1 LSNRPNLVDYHVHES
16 HSGDAKK
23 TRVID
28 IVKAAKARN
37 VNEIAFTTHL
47 VTAGPAEGFGIKE
60 NEITEYFDEIYAAQ
74 EESEAHLR
82 VGLEVDYFPSEERRL
97 ESLLSEYPFDFILG
111 SVHVV
116 NGREIAS
123 GKDSASFFEGRPL
136 IEVVSEYFEVWKK
149 AVQSG
154 LFDVMAHPDYFK
166 KHLSLF
172 RSQPL
177 TWRDIKPHA
186 LDAIQSLADYGVG
199 YEVNTSCL
207 RHGAG
212 EFFPVKE
219 FVEAAYEIGVKK
231 VTVGSD
237 THVPQTLG
245 YRISDALSCLHN
257 AGYNKVDLYKGRKS
271 IGVDISSLQATDTTQ
286 GSSLETQPPIYYF
299 EELKL

>member
-1 LSNRPNLVDYHVHES
+1 VSFLVDRLNLLDYHVHES
-16 HSGDAKK
+16 HSGDAKN
-23 TRVID
+23 TRVRD

-37 VNEIAFTTHL
+37 INEIAFTTHL

-60 NEITEYFDEIYAAQ
+60 NEIEGYFDEIYAAQ
-74 EESEAHLR
+74 EETDAILR

-97 ESLLSEYPFDFILG
+97 ESLLSEYPFDFVLG

-123 GKDSASFFEGRPL
+123 GRDSAAFFEGRPL
-136 IEVVSEYFEVWKK
+136 TEAISEYFEVWKK
-149 AVQSG
+149 AIKSG

-172 RSQPL
+172 RTQPL
-177 TWRDIKPHA
+177 TWRELKPHA
-186 LDAIQSLADYGVG
+186 IDAIQSLADYSVG
-199 YEVNTSCL
+199 FEVNTSCM

-219 FVEAAYEIGVKK
+219 FVEAAHEIGVKR

-237 THVPQTLG
+237 THIPETIG
-245 YRISDALSCLHN
+245 YRVSDALSCLYE
-257 AGYNKVDLYKGRKS
+257 AGYRKIDLYRSRKS
-271 IGVDISSLQATDTTQ
+271 IELNITSIQNIPSSPQE
-286 GSSLETQPPIYYF
+286 SVIETPT
-299 EELKL
+299 LL

>member
-1 LSNRPNLVDYHVHES
+1 MSNGSNLIDYHVHES
-16 HSGDAKK
+16 HSGDAKN

-28 IVKAAKARN
+28 IVRAAKSRN

-47 VTAGPAEGFGIKE
+47 VTSGPAEGFGIKA
-60 NEITEYFDEIYAAQ
+60 NEIEEYFDEIYAAQ
-74 EESEAHLR
+74 EESEALLR
-82 VGLEVDYFPSEERRL
+82 VGLEVDYFPAEERRL
-97 ESLLSEYPFDFILG
+97 ESLLSEYPFDFVLG

-116 NGREIAS
+116 NGHEIAS
-123 GKDSASFFEGRPL
+123 GKDSASFFEGRAL
-136 IEVVSEYFEVWKK
+136 NEAISEYFEVWKK
-149 AVQSG
+149 AIQSG

-177 TWRDIKPHA
+177 TWSELKSHA

-199 YEVNTSCL
+199 FEVNTSCM

-219 FVEAAYEIGVKK
+219 FVEASYEIGVKR

-237 THVPQTLG
+237 THIPETLG
-245 YRISDALSCLHN
+245 YRISDALSCLYD
-257 AGYNKVDLYKGRKS
+257 AGYRRVDLYRGQKS
-271 IGVDISSLQATDTTQ
+271 IGVDICSLQNIHISPQESAMEVPT
-286 GSSLETQPPIYYF
+286 LF
-299 EELKL
+299 

>member
-1 LSNRPNLVDYHVHES
+1 MSNIPNLIDYHVHES

-28 IVKAAKARN
+28 IVRAAKARN

-47 VTAGPAEGFGIKE
+47 VTAGPAEGFGIKA
-60 NEITEYFDEIYAAQ
+60 NEIEAYFDEIYAAQ
-74 EESEAHLR
+74 EESETLLR

-136 IEVVSEYFEVWKK
+136 TEAVSEYFEVWKK
-149 AVQSG
+149 AVRSG

-177 TWRDIKPHA
+177 AWRELRPYA
-186 LDAIQSLADYGVG
+186 LDAIQSLADNGVG
-199 YEVNTSCL
+199 YEVNTSCM

-237 THVPQTLG
+237 SHIPETLG
-245 YRISDALSCLHN
+245 YRISDALSCLYD
-257 AGYNKVDLYKGRKS
+257 AGYRRVDLYRGRKS
-271 IGVDISSLQATDTTQ
+271 FEVDISDLRSIDITNESGIEA
-286 GSSLETQPPIYYF
+286 QPLI
-299 EELKL
+299 

>member
-1 LSNRPNLVDYHVHES
+1 MSNRPNLIDYHVHES

-28 IVKAAKARN
+28 IVRAAKARN
-37 VNEIAFTTHL
+37 VDEIAFTTHL
-47 VTAGPAEGFGIKE
+47 VTSGPAEGFGIKVD
-60 NEITEYFDEIYAAQ
+60 EIEEYFEEIYAAQ
-74 EESEAHLR
+74 EESEALLR

-123 GKDSASFFEGRPL
+123 GRDSASFFLGRPL
-136 IEVVSEYFEVWKK
+136 TEAVSEYFEVWKK

-177 TWRDIKPHA
+177 TWRELKPHA
-186 LDAIQSLADYGVG
+186 LDAIQSLADNGVG

-237 THVPQTLG
+237 THVPETLG
-245 YRISDALSCLHN
+245 YRISDALSCLYD
-257 AGYNKVDLYKGRKS
+257 AGYKRVDLYRGRKS
-271 IGVDISSLQATDTTQ
+271 FGVDISSLQVREVAQ
-286 GSSLETQPPIYYF
+286 GSSLEAEPLI
-299 EELKL
+299 

>member
-1 LSNRPNLVDYHVHES
+1 MIFLNNRSNLIDYHVHER

-28 IVKAAKARN
+28 IVRAAKSRN

-47 VTAGPAEGFGIKE
+47 VTAGPAEGFGIKAD
-60 NEITEYFDEIYAAQ
+60 EIEEYFDEIYAAQ
-74 EESEAHLR
+74 EESEALLR
-82 VGLEVDYFPSEERRL
+82 VGLEVDYFPAEERRL
-97 ESLLSEYPFDFILG
+97 ESLLSEYPFDFVLG

-136 IEVVSEYFEVWKK
+136 TEAVSEYFEVWKK

-166 KHLSLF
+166 KHLQLF
-172 RSQPL
+172 RPQPL
-177 TWRDIKPHA
+177 TWRELKPYA
-186 LDAIQSLADYGVG
+186 LDAIQSLADFGVG
-199 YEVNTSCL
+199 YEVNTSCM

-219 FVEAAYEIGVKK
+219 FVEAAYKIGVKR

-237 THVPQTLG
+237 THIPETLG
-245 YRISDALSCLHN
+245 YRISDALSCLYD
-257 AGYNKVDLYKGRKS
+257 AGYRRVDLYRGRKS
-271 IGVDISSLQATDTTQ
+271 IGVDISSLQNIQTPQESAI
-286 GSSLETQPPIYYF
+286 ETPTLI
-299 EELKL
+299 

>member
-1 LSNRPNLVDYHVHES
+1 MSNRSNLIDYHVHES

-28 IVKAAKARN
+28 IVRAAKAKN

-47 VTAGPAEGFGIKE
+47 VTAGPAAGFGIKA
-60 NEITEYFDEIYAAQ
+60 NEIETYFDEIYAAQ
-74 EESEAHLR
+74 EESEALLR
-82 VGLEVDYFPSEERRL
+82 VGLEVDYFPFEERRL

-123 GKDSASFFEGRPL
+123 GKDSASFFEGRL
-136 IEVVSEYFEVWKK
+136 LTEAVSEYFEVWKK

-177 TWRDIKPHA
+177 TWTELKPYA
-186 LDAIQSLADYGVG
+186 VDAIQSLADYGVG
-199 YEVNTSCL
+199 YEVNTSCM

-219 FVEAAYEIGVKK
+219 FVEAAHEIGVKK

-237 THVPQTLG
+237 SHVPDTLG
-245 YRISDALSCLHN
+245 YRISDALSCLYD
-257 AGYNKVDLYKGRKS
+257 AGYRRVDLYRGRKS
-271 IGVDISSLQATDTTQ
+271 FGVDISSIQNTEVTQ
-286 GSSLETQPPIYYF
+286 GSSIEAQPLI
-299 EELKL
+299 